1 MEHFRL
7 EELSATTAL
16 QANTLELVPG
26 QEAFVTPV
34 TYEQA
39 DSSLDHSKTWG
50 RVILSG
56 DEVAGF
62 IRAHFDSTHSQPE
75 LRSCVWRVSVA
86 APWQGKGVGRFA
98 IQAAQAEAAALGHH
112 SLTAV
117 WSSDESGPGQFF
129 HKLGFVDS
137 GVTEYG
143 DQIGTLHF

>member
-143 DQIGTLHF
+143 DQIGTLHL

>member
-1 MEHFRL
+1 
-7 EELSATTAL
+7 
-16 QANTLELVPG
+16 
-26 QEAFVTPV
+26 V

-143 DQIGTLHF
+143 DQIGTLHL